1 MFRAQAHR
9 GAPLTGV
16 YSVLQCLKGL
26 MGQPLYCSAADSGMW
41 EEKGY
46 GDGSTTLLPWL
57 PGLPPQA
64 SPLPSLLP
72 HIPLIHLS
80 AVNSSPCPGIAPQ
93 SPNSSSQPLHPLRD
107 LSPSR
112 GMYGCGKNCLILI
125 LFRLSQISCFT
136 VRLKCFFSDSDNCP
150 DVGIRC
156 LLQFPHP
163 PRAGPVLLT
172 LLFFPLVPS
181 SYQVLRGSIYSFP
194 LIRYSSML

>member
-64 SPLPSLLP
+64 SPSPVSSL
-72 HIPLIHLS
+72 IPLIHLS
-80 AVNSSPCPGIAPQ
+80 AVNSSPRPGIAPQ

-125 LFRLSQISCFT
+125 PFRLPQISCFPLS
-136 VRLKCFFSDSDNCP
+136 LKRFSSDLDSCSMWGSDP
-150 DVGIRC
+150 C
-156 LLQFPHP
+156 L
-163 PRAGPVLLT
+163 
-172 LLFFPLVPS
+172 S
-181 SYQVLRGSIYSFP
+181 SPTHRGQVQ
-194 LIRYSSML
+194 SS